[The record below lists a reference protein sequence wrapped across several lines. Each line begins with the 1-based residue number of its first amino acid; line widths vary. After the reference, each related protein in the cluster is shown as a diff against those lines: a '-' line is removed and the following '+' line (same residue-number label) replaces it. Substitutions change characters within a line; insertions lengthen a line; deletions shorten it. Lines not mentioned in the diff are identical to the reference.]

1 MKKCPYC
8 AEEIQD
14 EAIKCR
20 FCGEKISKK
29 NRFLKYILFLFGI
42 FILYHFLGLN
52 EVPPSMRAKVLRI
65 ELIYLNDIPEIQ
77 WWEVVQNTVYI
88 SFSPVPNDYKKII
101 RMAAMKC
108 NKKIDFGVHVWALDN
123 QPSGWRPGDGP
134 YLGNVTARYGV
145 FE

>member
-20 FCGEKISKK
+20 FCGKRLSKK
-29 NRFLKYILFLFGI
+29 SKLLKYILILFGI

-52 EVPPSMRAKVLRI
+52 TVPPSMRAKVLRA

-77 WWEVVQNTVYI
+77 WWEVVQN
-88 SFSPVPNDYKKII
+88 
-101 RMAAMKC
+101 M
-108 NKKIDFGVHVWALDN
+108 
-123 QPSGWRPGDGP
+123 
-134 YLGNVTARYGV
+134 V
-145 FE
+145 FMRFLSCTE

>member
-8 AEEIQD
+8 AEDIQD

-20 FCGEKISKK
+20 FCGERISKK
-29 NRFLKYILFLFGI
+29 SKLLKYILILFGI

-52 EVPPSMRAKVLRI
+52 TVPPSMRAKVLRA

-77 WWEVVQNTVYI
+77 WWEVVQNNIYI
-88 SFSPVPNDYKKII
+88 SFSSAPNDYENII
-101 RMAAMKC
+101 RVAAMKG
-108 NKKIDFGVHVWALDN
+108 NKKIDFGVHVWALEN
-123 QPSGWRPGDGP
+123 QPAGWRPGHSP
-134 YLGNVTARYGV
+134 YLGEVTARYGE